1 MKAERKNLI
10 ETRLGWVIFISSS
23 IGLKAV
29 IGPGENHDLLVKQ
42 AEESFGRLKGRDDLL
57 EEVAFKLDSYLNGEH
72 ITFDYKSDLFGY
84 TNFQKQVWTA
94 LRQIPYGTLVT
105 YGSLARS
112 IGRPK
117 SARPVGQAVGTNP
130 LTIIV
135 PCHRVVGS
143 DGALTGFGQGLSVK
157 EELLRLEGHNDAE
170 EQRKRTESRKNFAP
184 AKRSLGERK
193 IWKNL

>member
-10 ETRLGWVIFISSS
+10 ETRLGWVILVSSS
-23 IGLKAV
+23 IGLKSV
-29 IGPGENHDLLVKQ
+29 IGPGDNHDLLIEQ
-42 AEESFGRLKGRDDLL
+42 AEASFGRLKDPDDLL
-57 EEVAFKLDSYLNGEH
+57 GEIAFKLDSYLNGEH

-94 LRQIPYGTLVT
+94 LKQIPYGTLVT

-117 SARPVGQAVGTNP
+117 SARPVGQAVGANP

-135 PCHRVVGS
+135 PCQRVVGS

-157 EELLRLEGHNDAE
+157 EELLRL
-170 EQRKRTESRKNFAP
+170 
-184 AKRSLGERK
+184 
-193 IWKNL
+193 